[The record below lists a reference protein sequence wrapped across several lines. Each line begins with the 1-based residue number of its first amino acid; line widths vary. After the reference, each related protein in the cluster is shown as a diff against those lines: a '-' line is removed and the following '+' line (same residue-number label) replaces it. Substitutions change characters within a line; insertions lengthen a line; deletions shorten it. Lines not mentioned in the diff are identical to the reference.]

1 MDTASTILSLLL
13 PSLPK
18 RPQLRLERNVRLKL
32 RLTPRLFTTDTM
44 VDTTAIP
51 DTDITEDITVILD
64 TDTPI
69 GDKQINKQISKQK
82 SQMNNQILEET
93 WRFVIKNSTKK
104 LPSDIVFKISKE
116 GI

>member
-1 MDTASTILSLLL
+1 MDTVSTILSLLL

-18 RPQLRLERNVRLKL
+18 RPWPRPERNVRLKP
-32 RLTPRLFTTDTM
+32 RLTLRLFTTDTM
-44 VDTTAIP
+44 VDTTVIP
-51 DTDITEDITVILD
+51 DTDITVIPD
-64 TDTPI
+64 TDTPT
-69 GDKQINKQISKQK
+69 GDKQTNEQISKQK

-93 WRFVIKNSTKK
+93 CRFVIKNSTKK

>member
-1 MDTASTILSLLL
+1 MGKPAEEAVAEA
-13 PSLPK
+13 K
-18 RPQLRLERNVRLKL
+18 RNVRLKP
-32 RLTPRLFTTDTM
+32 RLTPRLFTMDTM
-44 VDTTAIP
+44 VDTTVIP
-51 DTDITEDITVILD
+51 DTDITVDITVIPD
-64 TDTPI
+64 TDTPT
-69 GDKQINKQISKQK
+69 GDKQINKQIRKQK